1 MVVVLVLL
9 LGEKGIGGI
18 GDEAAAVVGAAVLAV
33 LGGISRQRHRLGS
46 DDCC

>member
-18 GDEAAAVVGAAVLAV
+18 GDEAAAVVGAAVLVV
-33 LGGISRQRHRLGS
+33 LGGLFSLEISAG
-46 DDCC
+46 